1 MMVLFRGVLSG
12 AAELKCRFVFS
23 REQDMPI
30 KDCHKPLLVSY
41 EHGVSEIP
49 LMGLT
54 VGDLLKRTAAAF
66 PDNEA
71 LIVPY
76 QDVRWSYSELDAQT
90 DRLAAGLI
98 ALGLKPGERIGV
110 WAPNMAEWVVL
121 QFATAKA
128 GLILVN
134 INPAYRLSEL
144 EFALRQVEVSALA
157 FVPSFKSSDYVAMIS
172 ELIPEMAGSTPGS
185 LKSESIPSLRWL
197 IALGDDPVP
206 GALRYA
212 DVMDK
217 ADETSREGLAE
228 LAPRLQFDDPINIQ
242 FTSGTTGRPKAAAL
256 THHNIVNNAYF
267 TGLQMRLTD
276 ADRMCIPVPMYH
288 CFGMVL
294 GTLCCVAHGAAMVF
308 ASAGFDAAAAMDVTE
323 TERCSVFHSVPT
335 MFIAVLDSP
344 GFVGR
349 DLSCLRTGII
359 AGAPCPAE
367 LMKRI
372 MGEMHMSQ
380 ITIAYGMTE
389 TGPVSTQTSV
399 DDPVHRRIETV
410 GRVLPHTEIKIV
422 DGDGR
427 IAQRGTPGELLTRGY
442 CVMPKYWNDPE
453 KTAKAIDEARWISS
467 GDIAVVDDE
476 GFFQIVGRS
485 KDMLIRGGENIFPRE
500 IEDFLYTHPA
510 IEQVEV
516 IGAPDE
522 KYGEEVCAW
531 IKMREGQTATAE
543 EIRDFCKGQIAHFKI
558 PHYVKFVDEFPMTIT
573 GKVQKF
579 VMRKMMAE
587 ELAGKAEDV

>member
-1 MMVLFRGVLSG
+1 
-12 AAELKCRFVFS
+12 
-23 REQDMPI
+23 MPVE
-30 KDCHKPLLVSY
+30 HSQYLGSVSY
-41 EHGVSEIP
+41 DHGVSQIP
-49 LMGLT
+49 LQGLT
-54 VGDLLKRTAAAF
+54 VGNLLKRTAAAVR
-66 PDNEA
+66 DNDA

-76 QDVRWSYSELDAQT
+76 QDVRWSYGELDVKS
-90 DRLAAGLI
+90 DRLAAGLV
-98 ALGLKPGERIGV
+98 ALGLEPGERIGV

-134 INPAYRLSEL
+134 INPAYRMSEL
-144 EFALRQVEVSALA
+144 EYALKQVDVSALV
-157 FVPSFKSSDYVAMIS
+157 FVPAFKSSDYVAMIS
-172 ELIPEMAGSTPGS
+172 ELCPEAPGS
-185 LKSESIPSLRWL
+185 EPGNLKSEKLPGLRWL
-197 IALGDDPVP
+197 ISLGPDPVP
-206 GALRYA
+206 GALRYS
-212 DVMDK
+212 DLLEK
-217 ADETSREGLAE
+217 ADESSRDRLETLAGE
-228 LAPRLQFDDPINIQ
+228 LQFDDPINIQ
-242 FTSGTTGRPKAAAL
+242 FTSGTTGRPKAATL
-256 THHNIVNNAYF
+256 SHHNIVNNAYF

-276 ADRMCIPVPMYH
+276 MDRMCIPVPMYH

-308 ASAGFDAAAAMDVTE
+308 ASAGFDASAAIDVTE
-323 TERCSVFHSVPT
+323 TERCTVFHGVPT
-335 MFIAVLDSP
+335 MFIAALDSP
-344 GFVGR
+344 GFAGR
-349 DLSCLRTGII
+349 DLSFLRTGII

-372 MGEMHMSQ
+372 MDEMNMSE

-422 DGDGR
+422 DTDGR
-427 IAQRGTPGELLTRGY
+427 ITQRGTPGELLTRGY

-453 KTAKAIDEARWISS
+453 KTAKAIDEARWIAS
-467 GDIAVVDDE
+467 GDIAVVDHE

-516 IGAPDE
+516 IGTPDE

-531 IKMREGQTATAE
+531 IKLREGQAVTAE

-558 PHYVKFVDEFPMTIT
+558 PRYVKFVDEFPMTIT

-579 VMRKMMAE
+579 VMREMMAK
-587 ELAGKAEDV
+587 ELAGTAHDV

>member
-1 MMVLFRGVLSG
+1 
-12 AAELKCRFVFS
+12 
-23 REQDMPI
+23 MPV
-30 KDCHKPLLVSY
+30 KTNTKPLLVSY
-41 EHGVSEIP
+41 EHGVSDIP

-54 VGDLLKRTAAAF
+54 VGNLLTQTAAVF
-66 PDNEA
+66 PDNDA

-76 QDVRWSYSELDAQT
+76 QDVRWTYGELDAQA
-90 DRLAAGLI
+90 DRLAAGLV
-98 ALGLKPGERIGV
+98 ALGLTPGERIGV

-121 QFATAKA
+121 QFASAKA

-144 EFALRQVEVSALA
+144 LFALRQVEVSALA
-157 FVPSFKSSDYVAMIS
+157 FVPRFKSSDYVEMLS
-172 ELIPEMAGSTPGS
+172 ELLPEMTTAVPGS
-185 LKSESIPSLRWL
+185 LKSKSIPSLRWL
-197 IALGDDPVP
+197 IGLGDDPVP
-206 GALRYA
+206 GALLY
-212 DVMDK
+212 DEVMEK
-217 ADETSREGLAE
+217 ANDASRAVVANLASQ
-228 LAPRLQFDDPINIQ
+228 LQFDDPINIQ

-267 TGLQMRLTD
+267 TGLQMRLSD

-308 ASAGFDAAAAMDVTE
+308 ASAGFDATAAMDVTE
-323 TERCSVFHSVPT
+323 AERCSVFHGVPT
-335 MFIAVLDSP
+335 MFIAALDSP
-344 GFVGR
+344 GFSGR

-372 MGEMHMSQ
+372 MGEMHMEQ

-399 DDPVHRRIETV
+399 DDPVHRRVETV
-410 GRVLPHTEIKIV
+410 GRVLPHTEVKIV
-422 DGDGR
+422 DADGR
-427 IAQRGTPGELLTRGY
+427 ITPRGTPGELLTRGY
-442 CVMPKYWNDPE
+442 CVMPKYWNDTE
-453 KTAKAIDEARWISS
+453 KTAQAIDQARWIAS

-510 IEQVEV
+510 VEQVEV

-531 IKMREGQTATAE
+531 IKLHEGQTATSE

-558 PHYVKFVDEFPMTIT
+558 PRYVKFVDEFPMTIT

-579 VMRKMMAE
+579 VMRDMMAK
-587 ELAGKAEDV
+587 ELAEAAEDA

>member
-1 MMVLFRGVLSG
+1 
-12 AAELKCRFVFS
+12 
-23 REQDMPI
+23 MPI
-30 KDCHKPLLVSY
+30 KNDDKSLFVSY
-41 EHGVSEIP
+41 AHGVSDIP

-54 VGDLLKRTAAAF
+54 VGNLLKRTAAAF
-66 PDNEA
+66 SGNDA

-76 QDVRWSYSELDAQT
+76 QDVRWSYSELDRQA

-98 ALGLKPGERIGV
+98 ALGLAPGERIGV

-144 EFALRQVEVSALA
+144 KFALQQVEVSALA
-157 FVPSFKSSDYVAMIS
+157 FVPRFKSSDYVAMLS
-172 ELIPEMAGSTPGS
+172 ELVPEMAATAPGS
-185 LKSESIPSLRWL
+185 LKSQNIPSLRWL
-197 IALGDDPVP
+197 ISLGDDPVP
-206 GALRYA
+206 GALRYGE
-212 DVMDK
+212 VMEK
-217 ADETSREGLAE
+217 ADDASRARVARLASE
-228 LAPRLQFDDPINIQ
+228 LQFDDPINIQ

-267 TGLQMRLTD
+267 TGLQMRLTE

-308 ASAGFDAAAAMDVTE
+308 ASAGFDATAAMDVTE
-323 TERCSVFHSVPT
+323 AERCSVFHGVPT
-335 MFIAVLDSP
+335 MFIAALDSP
-344 GFVGR
+344 GFSVR

-372 MGEMHMSQ
+372 MNEMHMSQ

-399 DDPVHRRIETV
+399 DDPVHRRVETV
-410 GRVLPHTEIKIV
+410 GRVLPHTEVKIV
-422 DGDGR
+422 DADGR
-427 IAQRGTPGELLTRGY
+427 ITPRGTPGELLTRGY

-453 KTAKAIDEARWISS
+453 KTAKAIDEARWIAS
-467 GDIAVVDDE
+467 GDIAVVDGE

-510 IEQVEV
+510 VEQVEV

-531 IKMREGQTATAE
+531 IKLREGQTTTAE

-558 PHYVKFVDEFPMTIT
+558 PRYVKFVDEFPMTIT

-579 VMRKMMAE
+579 VMRDMMAK
-587 ELAGKAEDV
+587 ELAGEAQDG